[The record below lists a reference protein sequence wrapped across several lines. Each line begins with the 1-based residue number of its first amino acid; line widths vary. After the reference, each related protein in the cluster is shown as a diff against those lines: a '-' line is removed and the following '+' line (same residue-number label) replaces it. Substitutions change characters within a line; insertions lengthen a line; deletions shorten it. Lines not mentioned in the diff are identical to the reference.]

1 MEDEPRTATN
11 TDDAAFTLTADKA
24 LMMYEQAGHPRTLR
38 SIQKFCKR
46 GDIDCRFEQTL
57 YGRRYRISPLSVDRH
72 LKELDEIAAANGRD
86 ELRPDANVRMLELS
100 NANSGEEPAN
110 SNEQSQ
116 PDASVRLAGIQDEPG
131 HEQSRTQEIVR
142 DELRPDAP
150 DVRYVTLLERENDF
164 LRDQIARKDHQ
175 IEQRDTQ
182 IQSMI
187 ERDRETNYLI
197 QGLQRMLRI
206 GPGER
211 TDQDHQ

>member
-1 MEDEPRTATN
+1 MRTA
-11 TDDAAFTLTADKA
+11 AKS
-24 LMMYEQAGHPRTLR
+24 R
-38 SIQKFCKR
+38 
-46 GDIDCRFEQTL
+46 
-57 YGRRYRISPLSVDRH
+57 
-72 LKELDEIAAANGRD
+72 
-86 ELRPDANVRMLELS
+86 
-100 NANSGEEPAN
+100 N

-116 PDASVRLAGIQDEPG
+116 TDASVRLAGIQNEPG

-142 DELRPDAP
+142 DESRPDAP